1 MIVEGS
7 ISTKLMSLMNAL
19 KQIYKLRFILGGT
32 ALIFCFL
39 PLGQSF
45 ANNLTIDSGAVIIDD
60 QDSVNQTARI
70 GFELSWNNSWRNE
83 VNYDAVWVFAK
94 YSTDSG
100 STWHHA
106 YLSTTGSDHTCDP
119 PYEVKVGT
127 STVGGNTRGIGAFIQ
142 RNSAGAGQ
150 VSAAFVGLK
159 WNWGQNGLSAT
170 TSARVKVYAI
180 EMVYVPAGGFYI
192 GDGAS
197 PGAFCTLSS
206 TTPALIGTSLTR
218 NISVERT
225 APGDDSQLTDSG
237 IGIGGSGVWSGLDT
251 NNDGTIDNASFPTG
265 YNPFYM
271 MKYEITEG
279 QWVDFF
285 NSLTDAQKSARD
297 ITGINGKNS
306 QSTVYRNTIA
316 WPGSGSATTT
326 RSDRVCNYLS
336 WADLCAY
343 ADWAGLRPMT
353 ELEFEKASRGASS
366 TLANQTVFGTTA
378 VTSAQTISG
387 SENGTETVSGGGDA
401 VFAVYQLAGGFSPAV
416 YSGGDGGTGPLRA
429 GIFSVSNSTRAVA
442 GAGYY
447 GNMELAGNVY
457 ERSVSVGN
465 TTNRAFEGTHGDGSL
480 TTNGY
485 GTNTDW
491 PGYVSGSG
499 VASDLSGGD
508 RGGSGETSLW
518 TSTGG
523 VFYLTGL
530 STRFYPG
537 SEDGKAVT
545 PSPQWLGGR
554 FVRSYP

>member
-1 MIVEGS
+1 MFGAI
-7 ISTKLMSLMNAL
+7 
-19 KQIYKLRFILGGT
+19 FIFWVVLSNQ
-32 ALIFCFL
+32 A
-39 PLGQSF
+39 F
-45 ANNLTIDSGAVIIDD
+45 ANNLIIESSYVSIDE
-60 QDSVNQTARI
+60 QDTANQTARV
-70 GFELSWNNSWRNE
+70 GFEITWDNSWRNE
-83 VNYDAVWVFAK
+83 INYDAAWVFVK

-100 STWHHA
+100 NTWHHA
-106 YLSTTGSDHTCDP
+106 YLSTTNSDHDCDYP
-119 PYEVKVGT
+119 LEVKVGT
-127 STVGGNTRGIGAFIQ
+127 STVGGNTRGMGVFVQ
-142 RNSAGAGQ
+142 RNAAGTGTINS
-150 VSAAFVGLK
+150 VFVGLR

-180 EMVYVPAGGFYI
+180 EMVYIPAASFYI
-192 GDGAS
+192 GDGSS
-197 PGAFCTLSS
+197 PGAFCKLGS

-218 NISVERT
+218 DIIVEQA
-225 APGDDSQLTDSG
+225 APGDDSQLDTSG
-237 IGIGGSGVWSGLDT
+237 IGVGGSGVWSGLDT

-271 MKYEITEG
+271 MKYEVTEG

-285 NSLTDAQKSARD
+285 NSLTDAQKSVRD

-316 WPGSGSATTT
+316 WPGSGNATTT
-326 RSDRVCNYLS
+326 RPDRVCNYLS

-353 ELEFEKASRGASS
+353 ELEFEKASRGPS
-366 TLANQTVFGTTA
+366 TYSAGQTVSGSDIT
-378 VTSAQTISG
+378 VAQTISG
-387 SENGTETVSGGGDA
+387 SENGTETISGVGNA
-401 VFAVYQLAGGFSPAV
+401 LFATCISGERC
-416 YSGGDGGTGPLRA
+416 YSVTFYGGDGGIGPLRA

-465 TTNRAFEGTHGDGSL
+465 TTNRAFQGTHGDGSL

-499 VASDLSGGD
+499 VTGSITTGL
-508 RGGSGETSLW
+508 RGGSGSNLLY
-518 TSTGG
+518 TSTPD
-523 VFYLTGL
+523 YRLQSGL
-530 STRFYPG
+530 STRKYINSADEGDYAPEEAWYG
-537 SEDGKAVT
+537 A
-545 PSPQWLGGR
+545 R